1 MKKEDLNNIS
11 ETGFKTPDNY
21 FESFEV
27 KLFER
32 LADQN
37 DNIGVNDTGFK
48 VPDNYFDTLED
59 TILDKLDKE
68 ETPVVQL
75 RPRTKFYYIAGIAAS
90 IVLILALFI
99 NRNTV
104 DELSVEM
111 VESYFENTDLD
122 SYELAELLT
131 ETEILEEDFEIIETN
146 LDEENIETYLLDN
159 ADLKYILE

>member
-1 MKKEDLNNIS
+1 MKNEDLNNIS

-21 FESFEV
+21 FESFED

-32 LADQN
+32 LADQDN
-37 DNIGVNDTGFK
+37 NIGVNDTGFK

-59 TILDKLDKE
+59 TILDKLDQE

-111 VESYFENTDLD
+111 VESYFENKDLD

-159 ADLKYILE
+159 ADLEYILE

>member
-1 MKKEDLNNIS
+1 MKKEDLNNIA

-21 FESFEV
+21 FESFED

-32 LADQN
+32 LADQDN
-37 DNIGVNDTGFK
+37 NIGVNDTGFK

-111 VESYFENTDLD
+111 VESYFENSDLD

-131 ETEILEEDFEIIETN
+131 ETEILEDDFEITETN

-159 ADLKYILE
+159 VDLEYILE